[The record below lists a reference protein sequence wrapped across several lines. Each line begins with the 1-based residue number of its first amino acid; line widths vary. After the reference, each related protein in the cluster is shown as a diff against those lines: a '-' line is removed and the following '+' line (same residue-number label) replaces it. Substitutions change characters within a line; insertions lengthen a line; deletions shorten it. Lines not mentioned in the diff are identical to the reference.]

1 MTENETTKRR
11 GRLGAHLANLRE
23 KAGVSKYEMKK
34 RYGLRIE
41 TVNGIE
47 RGDVAYSVDSLLK
60 YMEAIGACIKSGRG
74 GGAVGKR
81 G

>member
-1 MTENETTKRR
+1 MMDNETIKRR
-11 GRLGAHLANLRE
+11 GRLGAYLAGLRE

-34 RYGLRIE
+34 RYGLRVE

-47 RGDVAYSVDSLLK
+47 RGDIVYSVDSLLK
-60 YMEAIGACIKSGRG
+60 YMEAIGAYIKAGRG
-74 GGAVGKR
+74 GGAAGGR